1 VSPRRTGEGT
11 RQGFTTGSA
20 ASAAAKAALLL
31 LLTGKAPE
39 RVDIPLPPGA
49 AGYPGTR
56 LDIPVAAAVRE
67 GLGARATVV
76 KDAGD
81 DPDATHKARISCLA
95 ECISAPAGAVLI
107 EGGRG
112 VGRVTLPGLPVP
124 PGRAAIN
131 PAPMAQIELAAREAM
146 EMAGR
151 SCAARFV
158 VEVEDGEAIAR
169 RTMNPRLGI
178 TGGVSILGTQGVVKP
193 FSLEAWKATIESG
206 LQVALAAGVRTA
218 AFSTGRRGERLLM
231 AERPG
236 LPERAFVQAA
246 DFFAWS
252 TARAARLGFTEIVWG
267 CFFGKLAKMARG
279 MEYTHAHAG
288 ETDFAFLAGL
298 ARLAGADDGACAA
311 VVRANTARHAL
322 EIAPEGPVRL
332 AFVELAAKLALGHA
346 VAHAGL
352 PSHPPERPG
361 GTDGTGGEPEMP
373 ARTPAALAAVALAGA
388 GAAARNDSADAGP
401 SLRIGV
407 VCFGFEGGVLAR
419 AYTS

>member
-1 VSPRRTGEGT
+1 MSPRRVGQGT

-20 ASAAAKAALLL
+20 ASAAAKAALLFL
-31 LLTGKAPE
+31 FTGEAPDQ
-39 RVDIPLPPGA
+39 VVIPLPPGA
-49 AGYPGTR
+49 AGHPQTR
-56 LDIPVAAAVRE
+56 LDIPVEAVARE
-67 GLGARATVV
+67 GQGARATVI

-95 ECISAPAGAVLI
+95 ELVCAATGAVLI

-131 PAPMAQIELAAREAM
+131 PAPLAQIELAAREAM
-146 EMAGR
+146 ELSDR
-151 SCAARFV
+151 SCAVRLV
-158 VEVEDGEAIAR
+158 IEVEDGEAIAR

-178 TGGVSILGTQGVVKP
+178 VGGVSILGTQGIVKP

-206 LQVALAAGVRTA
+206 LQVALAAGVATA

-231 AERPG
+231 AKRPE

-252 TARAARLGFTEIVWG
+252 TARAARLGFREIVWG
-267 CFFGKLAKMARG
+267 CFFGKLAKMAQG

-298 ARLAGADDGACAA
+298 ARQAGAHEGVCEA
-311 VVRANTARHAL
+311 VARANTARHAL
-322 EIAPEGPVRL
+322 EIVPQGPIRQ
-332 AFVELAAKLALGHA
+332 AFAELAARLALGHA
-346 VAHAGL
+346 VVHAGL
-352 PSHPPERPG
+352 TARPPERPG
-361 GTDGTGGEPEMP
+361 GMGEAAPP
-373 ARTPAALAAVALAGA
+373 AVQNA
-388 GAAARNDSADAGP
+388 NADTGP
-401 SLRIGV
+401 SPRIGV
-407 VCFGFEGGVLAR
+407 ICFGFEGETLAQ

>member
-1 VSPRRTGEGT
+1 MSPRRAGQGT

-31 LLTGKAPE
+31 LLTGEAPG

-49 AGYPGTR
+49 AGYPETR
-56 LDIPVAAAVRE
+56 LDISVAAVTRE
-67 GLGARATVV
+67 GPSARATVV

-95 ECISAPAGAVLI
+95 ERVSGSPGVAAGEGGAPGGSDAPGPVLI

-131 PAPMAQIELAAREAM
+131 PAPLAQIELAAREAL

-151 SCAARFV
+151 SCPVRLV
-158 VEVEDGEAIAR
+158 VEVEDGETIAR
-169 RTMNPRLGI
+169 HTMNPRLGVV
-178 TGGVSILGTQGVVKP
+178 GGISILGTQGVVKP

-206 LQVALAAGVRTA
+206 LQVAQAAGIATA

-231 AERPG
+231 IGRPD
-236 LPERAFVQAA
+236 LPERAFIQAA

-252 TARAARLGFTEIVWG
+252 TARAARLGFNEIVWG
-267 CFFGKLAKMARG
+267 CFFGKLAKMAKG
-279 MEYTHAHAG
+279 LEYTHAHAG

-298 ARLAGADDGACAA
+298 ARQAGADEGVCEA
-311 VVRANTARHAL
+311 VARANTARHAL
-322 EIAPEGPVRL
+322 EIVPEGPVRL
-332 AFVELAAKLALGHA
+332 AFAELAAKLALEQA
-346 VAHAGL
+346 VRHAGL
-352 PSHPPERPG
+352 AVRPPGRR
-361 GTDGTGGEPEMP
+361 DGMD
-373 ARTPAALAAVALAGA
+373 
-388 GAAARNDSADAGP
+388 GAAHGDAQNDKADTGP
-401 SLRIGV
+401 SPRIGV